1 MKLNWLTEMK
11 RYIWNVLSL
20 ATFLAAFTLPGAAA
34 ADTRYPDLETNIG
47 AVPAAYGS
55 EQPTGSGHS
64 DSAHSESGHSESGH
78 SHLAVFLGAGE
89 EDIGGHQESAKAVG
103 IVYEHRFSSG
113 WDIGAALERL
123 ELDGHANTIA
133 LIPGGYHFSN
143 GLRLFVAPGYQF
155 ASGSAK
161 DKWLFRAGISYEIHI
176 SERRTMAPEVFKD
189 FLEGGGDTWISG
201 VAIGYGF

>member
-11 RYIWNVLSL
+11 RYIWYALPL
-20 ATFLAAFTLPGAAA
+20 ATLLAAFTLPGEAA

-47 AVPAAYGS
+47 VVPAVYGA

-64 DSAHSESGHSESGH
+64 DSGHSESGH

-89 EDIGGHQESAKAVG
+89 EDIGGHQESAKAIG
-103 IVYEHRFSSG
+103 IIDEYRFRSG
-113 WDIGAALERL
+113 WDVGAALERL
-123 ELDGHANTIA
+123 EVGGHANTIA
-133 LIPGGYHFSN
+133 LIPAGYHFSN
-143 GLRLFVAPGYQF
+143 GLRLFAAPGHLF

-176 SERRTMAPEVFKD
+176 SERWTMAPEVFKD
-189 FLEGGGDTWISG
+189 FLEGGGDAWIAG

>member
-1 MKLNWLTEMK
+1 MSFI
-11 RYIWNVLSL
+11 RYMVVLLSL
-20 ATFLAAFTLPGAAA
+20 GLV
-34 ADTRYPDLETNIG
+34 
-47 AVPAAYGS
+47 AVPAAHAA
-55 EQPTGSGHS
+55 EKPAGSGHS
-64 DSAHSESGHSESGH
+64 DSAHNESGH

-89 EDIGGHQESAKAVG
+89 EDIEGHQESAKAIG
-103 IVYEHRFSSG
+103 IVYEYRFPSG

-143 GLRLFVAPGYQF
+143 GLRLLVAPGYQF

-176 SERRTMAPEVFKD
+176 SERWTMAPEVFKE
-189 FLEGGGDTWISG
+189 FLQGGGDTWMAG